1 MMNHQ
6 QFQPNDDIPFFRPIL
21 QYYNALPSI
30 TRTWFTLSLIT
41 TALHTLEIF
50 DTEQLIF
57 IWDKVVPPKLEIW
70 RILTCFAWA
79 GPGTMVDFSVLLLL
93 YSMVLTVPSYERNP
107 HEACW
112 IENEREVV
120 PPSNNP
126 ELLRDRIMNR
136 WMGRESRSI
145 QRQSDCIF
153 AFLLSSI
160 LIVLSYILVT
170 ETSMLNDLPIPRPIL
185 LPVFTRTLLYTIIT
199 LQSLQQPNERHNIN
213 FFPVPGRYVPL
224 FHVGFGILMGYR
236 INETTHGIAIAFVYD
251 SLVKEDGWM
260 AKLLWRRRVLSTPQW
275 LIHLVGEDAV
285 ANIGTDDDIV
295 ETRNNAN
302 PPQTVGLEQEATILH
317 RAAAVG
323 DVSYIQS
330 QINRVEMASS
340 PAEITAASAPFRQGD
355 MNGWQPLHETARSG
369 HVQIL
374 KLILEV
380 DNVGVMAWRRRAGKL
395 KINVNART
403 NNDRGFTALRL
414 VEEHHGPDNEC
425 AQLLRAVG
433 GVSLGFGDNA
443 DDDE

>member
-6 QFQPNDDIPFFRPIL
+6 QYQPNDDIPFFQPIL
-21 QYYNALPSI
+21 QYYNALPII

-50 DTEQLIF
+50 DTDQLIF
-57 IWDKVVPPKLEIW
+57 IWDRIAPPKLELW

-79 GPGTMVDFSVLLLL
+79 GPGTMVDFSVLILL

-126 ELLRDRIMNR
+126 ELLRDQIMYR

-145 QRQSDCIF
+145 QRQSDSIF
-153 AFLLSSI
+153 AFLISSI

-170 ETSMLNDLPIPRPIL
+170 ETSMLNELPIPRPIL

-199 LQSLQQPNERHNIN
+199 LQSFQQPNEQHNIN

-224 FHVGFGILMGYR
+224 FHVGFGVLMGYR
-236 INETTHGIAIAFVYD
+236 INETIHGVAIAFVYD

-260 AKLLWRRRVLSTPQW
+260 AKLIRRKRVLSTPQW

-285 ANIGTDDDIV
+285 VHITTDGIM

-302 PPQTVGLEQEATILH
+302 TPQSAGLEPGTNNLH

-323 DVSYIQS
+323 DASYIQS
-330 QINRVEMASS
+330 QIDNVERASS
-340 PAEITAASAPFRQGD
+340 PAEITSASAPFRQGD
-355 MNGWQPLHETARSG
+355 VNGWQPLHEAARSG
-369 HVQIL
+369 HFQIL
-374 KLILEV
+374 KLLLEV
-380 DNVGVMAWRRRAGKL
+380 DNVGVSTWRRRAGKL

-414 VEEHHGPDNEC
+414 VEEHHGPENEC